1 MKKSREK
8 ESLSMEFYRM
18 ASKLGHNTWS
28 KEKEMLPDLE
38 RRISNILFLC
48 CNHYNLSIS
57 VLPCGIKKKKEKR
70 KEGGGSFL
78 AVSLSSTLYDWKS
91 A

>member
-57 VLPCGIKKKKEKR
+57 VLPCGIKKKKR
-70 KEGGGSFL
+70 RWIFPGN
-78 AVSLSSTLYDWKS
+78 VCSSILYDWKS